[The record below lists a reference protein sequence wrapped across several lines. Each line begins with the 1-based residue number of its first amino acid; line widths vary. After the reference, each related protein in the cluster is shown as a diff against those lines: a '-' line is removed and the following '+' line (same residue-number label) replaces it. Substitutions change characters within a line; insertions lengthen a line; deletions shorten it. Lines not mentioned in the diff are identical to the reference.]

1 MHWRGIAAFMKCQ
14 RGISAV
20 EFAFVAPLL
29 LGFIIGGL
37 STGLVVYSAAGLHD
51 AVEQAARCY
60 SVNAAQC
67 GTPAQAQTYAKNSYY
82 GLSTPTFAASIQACG
97 HQVAA
102 TVNVQLTAIITEIG
116 VPLSAKACFP

>member
-1 MHWRGIAAFMKCQ
+1 MHSRGMSAFMKCQ

-20 EFAFVAPLL
+20 EFALVAPLL
-29 LGFIIGGL
+29 LAFTIGGL

-67 GTPAQAQTYAKNSYY
+67 GTAAKAQTYATTAYY
-82 GLSTPTFAASIQACG
+82 GMNTPKFTASIQACG

-102 TVNVQLTAIITEIG
+102 TVNVQLTAIITNIG
-116 VPLSAKACFP
+116 VPLSATACFP

>member
-1 MHWRGIAAFMKCQ
+1 MNCQ
-14 RGISAV
+14 RGVSAV
-20 EFAFVAPLL
+20 EFALVAPLL
-29 LGFIIGGL
+29 LAFTIGGL

-67 GTPAQAQTYAKNSYY
+67 GTAAQAQTYAKNAYY
-82 GLSTPTFAASIQACG
+82 GLNTPTFAASIQACG

-102 TVNVQLTAIITEIG
+102 TVSVQLTAIITDIG
-116 VPLSAKACFP
+116 VPLSAQACFP